1 MEQPFHSVRS
11 IPQKAFTPARAAGLA
26 AALLLQAGFF
36 YAIVS
41 GLAATLVQKL
51 PDVLKV
57 DVQQEKITPKPPP
70 PPPPQVDLPPPP
82 SAPPPVINIATDA
95 PTNTITVTNK
105 PPPPAPPPPPVHQA
119 VTTPVSIGR
128 AHQCTQN
135 YPEVSIRL
143 NEEGTTTLSFKIGV
157 DGSVSGAT
165 VSKSSGSER
174 LDAAAISCVE
184 RSWHYTPQKVDGQ
197 PQETTWQ
204 ANVQWKLH

>member
-26 AALLLQAGFF
+26 AALVLQAGFF

-70 PPPPQVDLPPPP
+70 PPPPTVDLPPPP
-82 SAPPPVINIATDA
+82 SAPPPVINIALDA

-119 VTTPVSIGR
+119 VSTPVSVGR
-128 AHQCTQN
+128 PHVCGGDF
-135 YPEVSIRL
+135 YPEVSVRL
-143 NEEGTTTLSFKIGV
+143 NEEGTATASFKV
-157 DGSVSGAT
+157 MADGSVSDVT
-165 VSKSSGSER
+165 VAKSSGSDR
-174 LDAAAISCVE
+174 LDAATIKCVGHWRYKPATQDGAAVE
-184 RSWHYTPQKVDGQ
+184 TP
-197 PQETTWQ
+197 WQ
-204 ANVQWKLH
+204 AAVQWKLH